1 MVDEL
6 HVFEKRI
13 RTLSE
18 SSRSDGSISQTDQSE
33 SSPQE
38 DTVVSNSPP
47 QPTRSRKQNI
57 RELRE
62 EFEDYPEL
70 YGIRRSARSRKEPLR
85 FKASEKETTD
95 ARLREKR
102 KGRFPSSSDSNNVTD
117 SETDDWNDN
126 ISVRHRTVKT
136 RGNRVNYK
144 SAFVD
149 DSFDESN
156 DEPSE
161 RSNSSIFKSVNQRTS
176 YGSVPILN
184 QQTCFQKPRGP
195 LVRKPYA
202 PVLTNRNSKLSTK
215 SEDDSNLD
223 QVGLNE
229 QYSEEDEDGVGG
241 EVNRELEWVV
251 DDEEADV
258 IEEILTHAVRRKGA
272 TGNPTTLYN
281 TQLEK
286 DLNAGF
292 NPKQEDGEL
301 QFLIKWRNWSHIHS
315 TWETESSLRNPDRG
329 APVAGMKKFY
339 AYQAIMRE
347 KSERLRYVE
356 REELET
362 VAYEEER
369 DEQLLQDK
377 MNVERIV
384 AHSRDPDTNTF
395 DYLIKW
401 FRLDYRFCTWES
413 GKVIHLLYE
422 SAVQAYETRCN
433 STTLPNRKCEV
444 LYTRP
449 KFLPLM
455 EQPSYLG
462 RSKELRLRDY
472 QLEGINWLIRAWT
485 RRNSVILA
493 DEMGLGKTIQTIGFL
508 SYLFNEHHVYGPF
521 LIVVPLSTISSWQK
535 ELQTWAPEMN
545 TIIYTGDHV
554 SRQLIREH
562 EWSTGASNNNRRH
575 QSLKFNVCVT
585 TYEILLKDKGWLS
598 QVNWAFLGVDEAH
611 RLKNDS
617 SQLYKTL
624 KTFETNTRLLVTGTP
639 LQNTMKELWAL
650 LHFIMPDCFPDWEE
664 FEQTYSVSPDDP
676 ANKMN
681 NEAFHN
687 LHKTLKPFLLR
698 RVKKDVES
706 SLPEKIEQILRVDM
720 TKEQANIYRLILAR
734 NYDGLLKVTR
744 GHKASFINIVME
756 LKKCCNHA
764 HLIAPPSEVDQQY
777 QTKEDRLRSFLR
789 GSGKG
794 TLLDKLLQRLKSK
807 GHRVLIFSQMV
818 RMLDLIADYLS
829 LRGWGFQRLDGSIR
843 GEVRKQAL
851 DHFNCEGSTDFCF
864 LLSTRAGGLG
874 INLATADTVI
884 IFDSDWNP
892 QNDLQ
897 AQARAHRIG
906 QTKQVSVYR
915 FVTRE
920 SVEEKIIESAT
931 RKMVLDHLV
940 IQRMDAAGIRSG
952 RRGDT
957 AKGHLLTE
965 ILRYGAEGL
974 FRQADEDAT
983 ELEVDIDDILNRAE
997 TRDTEAT
1004 VESNPANALLSS
1016 FKVVNLDALEEDVD
1030 IKNGKD
1036 SSNSLNT
1043 GCEKTWD
1050 QIIPSEFRG
1059 QVKAEEDRKTLVE
1072 LELGPRRRRPVK
1084 TFQAGLSCNQS
1095 SSEASETEEN
1105 DKVSP
1110 TQLTEKEIRALVR
1123 AIRHFARPLER
1134 IDAIAADAE
1143 LPDHSESEL
1152 REVVDAVLKGC
1163 RAAMEATSINSN
1175 EESQKQATGGKGPVF
1190 QYGRVSVAAR
1200 PLLQSLEYLET
1211 LHLCLPATSKE
1222 ARMSYKLPFSPKLVA
1237 WSCNWDNTDDVR
1249 LLAGVYEHG
1258 YDNWETIKL
1267 DADLGLG
1274 SKLLPVS
1281 QTERPQANH
1290 LRSRVDYLLKMLAKR
1305 QSSISKNT
1313 EQQVATKKKR
1323 KEDKESNKSNQKTKT
1338 VASKPNVKHTT
1349 KPISTSTNSMPKSA
1363 EFVETDDSSSESD
1376 NDEYND
1382 KEEDGDADN
1391 DTIPNLLSNNAKQS
1405 RKSTVKSKTKSIK
1418 IKSEKKDKYISE
1430 SKPPALLPVSSIHQ
1444 ENLSDTSTLLFTKE
1458 EEDEFRNMQGPIF
1471 VKCKK
1476 KFVPI
1481 KKHFKELE
1489 DLERTDEQNPVKLA
1503 NVVLKIGDHIHSI
1516 VDVYADKEKRNA
1528 WKNYLWEFVH
1538 IFSKNSTEEL
1548 RHIYRHAV
1556 KRRLKEQRR
1565 KTNDVD
1571 FDSSPK
1577 QHHRNSL
1584 HNSSST
1590 KDYLETTSNH
1600 HSLNRDYYNNN
1611 NNNNN
1616 NNASS
1621 FRRYHTNRLSS
1632 HDRNDRHEQHSGYSL
1647 GGQNKYNNID
1657 WSSSSTTSSHKEFS
1671 RDRNN
1676 NSSRF
1681 DNAFNR
1687 PPGQSNMRHH
1697 KESGGFASQMYS
1709 SPCVPPS
1716 HHHHHQQQQK
1726 QQHNSGVYSSVRYP
1740 RTNCSLIDNMT
1751 TTSSPKMETHKY
1763 TSYHPPVLSSSSC
1776 LSDSVISTTI
1786 TTTKASSHFSSVEQC
1801 LLPPPPPPPPP
1812 LLQQYTTSQLSR
1824 DPRLTS
1830 TRR

>member
-6 HVFEKRI
+6 HVLKKRI

-33 SSPQE
+33 SSHQE
-38 DTVVSNSPP
+38 DTGASNSPP
-47 QPTRSRKQNI
+47 PPIRSRKQSI

-70 YGIRRSARSRKEPLR
+70 YGIRRSARSRKEPSR
-85 FKASEKETTD
+85 FKAPEKEVSDT
-95 ARLREKR
+95 RFRERKR
-102 KGRFPSSSDSNNVTD
+102 NRSFSNSDSNNVTD
-117 SETDDWNDN
+117 SETDDWNN
-126 ISVRHRTVKT
+126 SIQTKHRTVRT

-149 DSFDESN
+149 DSPDES
-156 DEPSE
+156 DDDPSE
-161 RSNSSIFKSVNQRTS
+161 RSNSTISKQVNQRTS
-176 YGSVPILN
+176 YGNVPPPS

-202 PVLTNRNSKLSTK
+202 SILANRNSKTITK
-215 SEDDSNLD
+215 SECDSPD
-223 QVGLNE
+223 QIGLNE
-229 QYSEEDEDGVGG
+229 QYSEDDEGG
-241 EVNRELEWVV
+241 EANRESEWG
-251 DDEEADV
+251 DDEEADI
-258 IEEILTHAVRRKGA
+258 IEEVLTHTIRRKGA
-272 TGNPTTLYN
+272 TGNPTTMYN
-281 TQLEK
+281 TRLEK

-292 NPKQEDGEL
+292 DSKKEEGEI

-315 TWETESSLRNPDRG
+315 TWETESSLRNPERG
-329 APVAGMKKFY
+329 TPVAGMKKFF
-339 AYQAIMRE
+339 AYQASMRE
-347 KSERLRYVE
+347 KSERLRYAE
-356 REELET
+356 REDLET

-369 DEQLLQDK
+369 EEQLLQDK

-384 AHSRDPDTNTF
+384 AHSRDPDSNTF

-401 FRLDYRFCTWES
+401 FRLDYRFCSWES
-413 GKVIHLLYE
+413 GKVIRSLYE
-422 SAVQAYETRCN
+422 SAVQAYEARCN
-433 STTLPNRKCEV
+433 CTKLPNRKCEV

-449 KFLPLM
+449 KFVPLI
-455 EQPSYLG
+455 EQPEYLG
-462 RSKELRLRDY
+462 NESDLRLRDY
-472 QLEGINWLIRAWT
+472 QLEGINWIIRAWT

-508 SYLFNEHHVYGPF
+508 SYLFNEHKVYGPF

-535 ELQTWAPEMN
+535 ELQTWTPEMN

-562 EWSTGASNNNRRH
+562 EWTTSNLANNRRH

-624 KTFETNTRLLVTGTP
+624 RTFDTNTRLLVTGTP

-650 LHFIMPDCFPDWEE
+650 LHFIMPDIFPDWEE
-664 FEQTYSVSPDDP
+664 FEQTYSVSAEDP

-681 NEAFHN
+681 SEAFHN

-744 GHKASFINIVME
+744 GHKTSFINIVME

-764 HLIAPPSEVDQQY
+764 HLIAPPSEADQQFL
-777 QTKEDRLRSFLR
+777 TKEDRLRSFMR

-818 RMLDLIADYLS
+818 RMLDLIADYLI

-843 GEVRKQAL
+843 GELRKQAL
-851 DHFNCEGSTDFCF
+851 DHFNSEGSTDFCF

-940 IQRMDAAGIRSG
+940 IQRMDSAGFRGG
-952 RRGDT
+952 RRGDV
-957 AKGHLLTE
+957 AKGQLLTE

-974 FRQADEDAT
+974 FKQVEEDAA

-1030 IKNGKD
+1030 SKNG
-1036 SSNSLNT
+1036 NGSLNSSMNA

-1059 QVKAEEDRKTLVE
+1059 QIKAEEARKTLVE

-1084 TFQAGLSCNQS
+1084 AFQAGLDCNQS

-1105 DKVSP
+1105 DKVSS

-1163 RAAMEATSINSN
+1163 RAAMEAASTNST
-1175 EESQKQATGGKGPVF
+1175 EESQKQTGGGKGPVF

-1211 LHLCLPATSKE
+1211 LHQCLPATSKE
-1222 ARMSYKLPFSPKLVA
+1222 ARMSYELPFLPKLVA
-1237 WSCNWDNTDDVR
+1237 WSCPWDSSDDVR

-1258 YDNWETIKL
+1258 YDNWEAIKL
-1267 DADLGLG
+1267 DSDLGLG

-1281 QTERPQANH
+1281 QTERPQASH
-1290 LRSRVDYLLKMLAKR
+1290 LRSRVDYLLKMLAKCQTTSGNSEHAPR
-1305 QSSISKNT
+1305 
-1313 EQQVATKKKR
+1313 KR
-1323 KEDKESNKSNQKTKT
+1323 KKEEKKSSKPDQKTKAQKSST
-1338 VASKPNVKHTT
+1338 KSSSKPAV
-1349 KPISTSTNSMPKSA
+1349 PIPNQTPKSA
-1363 EFVETDDSSSESD
+1363 EFVETDDSSSES
-1376 NDEYND
+1376 NDEETSKVLPNTKHVRKND
-1382 KEEDGDADN
+1382 LK
-1391 DTIPNLLSNNAKQS
+1391 S
-1405 RKSTVKSKTKSIK
+1405 KSTQNLKVKP
-1418 IKSEKKDKYISE
+1418 EKKDVPNME
-1430 SKPPALLPVSSIHQ
+1430 SKPLPQI
-1444 ENLSDTSTLLFTKE
+1444 NSTDMQTLFTKE
-1458 EEDEFRNMQGPIF
+1458 EEEEFRNMQGPIF

-1489 DLERTDEQNPVKLA
+1489 DLERTDEENPAKLA
-1503 NVVLKIGDHIHSI
+1503 NVVLQIGDHIHSI
-1516 VDVYADKEKRNA
+1516 VDVYSDKEKRHA

-1538 IFSKNSTEEL
+1538 IFSKHSTEQL

-1556 KRRLKEQRR
+1556 RRRLKGA
-1565 KTNDVD
+1565 KDKKINDLNS
-1571 FDSSPK
+1571 SSPK
-1577 QHHRNSL
+1577 HFTNSF
-1584 HNSSST
+1584 HTIDYPENASFRHSSS
-1590 KDYLETTSNH
+1590 
-1600 HSLNRDYYNNN
+1600 RDYHNDSYD
-1611 NNNNN
+1611 
-1616 NNASS
+1616 SS
-1621 FRRYHTNRLSS
+1621 RRYHSNRPPR
-1632 HDRNDRHEQHSGYSL
+1632 DRNDRHDQGFS
-1647 GGQNKYNNID
+1647 QRKYNSD
-1657 WSSSSTTSSHKEFS
+1657 WTSTSSHKDFN
-1671 RDRNN
+1671 RDR

-1681 DNAFNR
+1681 NNAFNR
-1687 PPGQSNMRHH
+1687 PPV
-1697 KESGGFASQMYS
+1697 KLY
-1709 SPCVPPS
+1709 
-1716 HHHHHQQQQK
+1716 
-1726 QQHNSGVYSSVRYP
+1726 
-1740 RTNCSLIDNMT
+1740 
-1751 TTSSPKMETHKY
+1751 
-1763 TSYHPPVLSSSSC
+1763 
-1776 LSDSVISTTI
+1776 
-1786 TTTKASSHFSSVEQC
+1786 
-1801 LLPPPPPPPPP
+1801 
-1812 LLQQYTTSQLSR
+1812 
-1824 DPRLTS
+1824 LTVW
-1830 TRR
+1830 

>member
-6 HVFEKRI
+6 HVLQKRI

-18 SSRSDGSISQTDQSE
+18 SSRSDGSVSQTDQSE
-33 SSPQE
+33 SSHQ
-38 DTVVSNSPP
+38 DGTVASNSPSL
-47 QPTRSRKQNI
+47 PTRSRKQNI

-70 YGIRRSARSRKEPLR
+70 YGIRRSARSRKEPSR
-85 FKASEKETTD
+85 FKAPAKEVSETRFRERKRN
-95 ARLREKR
+95 RLL
-102 KGRFPSSSDSNNVTD
+102 SSSDSNNLTD
-117 SETDDWNDN
+117 SETDDWNDR
-126 ISVRHRTVKT
+126 IPTKHRSLRT

-149 DSFDESN
+149 DSLDDES
-156 DEPSE
+156 DGEPPSE
-161 RSNSSIFKSVNQRTS
+161 RSNSTVFRSGNQRTS
-176 YGSVPILN
+176 HGSAPPAS
-184 QQTCFQKPRGP
+184 QQSCFQKPRGP

-202 PVLTNRNSKLSTK
+202 SILANRHPKLISK
-215 SEDDSNLD
+215 SEDENLD
-223 QVGLNE
+223 QLGLNE
-229 QYSEEDEDGVGG
+229 QYSEEDDDDGLVG
-241 EVNRELEWVV
+241 EANPELEWAGG

-258 IEEILTHAVRRKGA
+258 IEEILSHAIRRKGA

-281 TQLEK
+281 TRLEK
-286 DLNAGF
+286 DLNADF
-292 NPKQEDGEL
+292 DPEKEEGEL

-315 TWETESSLRNPDRG
+315 TWETEASLCNSERG

-339 AYQAIMRE
+339 AYQASVQE
-347 KSERLRYVE
+347 KNERLRYTE
-356 REELET
+356 REDLET

-413 GKVIHLLYE
+413 GKVIRALYE
-422 SAVQAYETRCN
+422 PAVLAYEARCS
-433 STTLPNRKCEV
+433 STKIPNRKCEV

-449 KFLPLM
+449 KFSPLS
-455 EQPSYLG
+455 EQPDYLG
-462 RSKELRLRDY
+462 HGSELRLRDY
-472 QLEGINWLIRAWT
+472 QLEGINWIIRAWT

-508 SYLFNEHHVYGPF
+508 SYLFNEQKVHGPF

-535 ELQTWAPEMN
+535 ELQTWTPEMN
-545 TIIYTGDHV
+545 TIIYIGDHV

-562 EWSTGASNNNRRH
+562 EWATGASGNRRNH
-575 QSLKFNVCVT
+575 SLKFNVCVT
-585 TYEILLKDKGWLS
+585 TYEILLKDKGWLG

-617 SQLYKTL
+617 SQLYKAL
-624 KTFETNTRLLVTGTP
+624 KAFETNTRLLVTGTP

-650 LHFIMPDCFPDWEE
+650 LHFIMPDVFPDWEE
-664 FEQTYSVSPDDP
+664 FEQTYSVSADDP

-681 NEAFHN
+681 SEAFHN

-764 HLIAPPSEVDQQY
+764 HLIAPPSESDEKY
-777 QTKEDRLRSFLR
+777 LTKEDRLRSFMK

-843 GEVRKQAL
+843 GELRKQAL
-851 DHFNCEGSTDFCF
+851 DHFNSEGSTDFCF

-940 IQRMDAAGIRSG
+940 IQRMDSAGLRGG

-957 AKGHLLTE
+957 AKGQLLTE

-974 FRQADEDAT
+974 FKQVDEDAS
-983 ELEVDIDDILNRAE
+983 ELEVDIDDILKRAE

-1016 FKVVNLDALEEDVD
+1016 FKVVNLDALEEDIDV
-1030 IKNGKD
+1030 KNGND
-1036 SSNSLNT
+1036 SLNTSTNT
-1043 GCEKTWD
+1043 GCEKSWD

-1059 QVKAEEDRKTLVE
+1059 QIKAEEARKSLVE

-1084 TFQAGLSCNQS
+1084 AFQAGLDYNQS

-1105 DKVSP
+1105 DKVSS
-1110 TQLTEKEIRALVR
+1110 TQLTEKEVRALVR

-1143 LPDHSESEL
+1143 LPDHSEAEL

-1163 RAAMEATSINSN
+1163 RAAVEAASTNAN
-1175 EESQKQATGGKGPVF
+1175 EESQKQSGSSGKGPVF

-1211 LHLCLPATSKE
+1211 LHQCLPSTSKE
-1222 ARMSYKLPFSPKLVA
+1222 ARMSYELPFVPKLVA
-1237 WSCNWDNTDDVR
+1237 WSCPWDASDDVR

-1258 YDNWETIKL
+1258 YDNWESIKL
-1267 DADLGLG
+1267 DSDLGLG

-1281 QTERPQANH
+1281 QTERPQVTH

-1305 QSSISKNT
+1305 KSTTGNS
-1313 EQQVATKKKR
+1313 QQVNRKR
-1323 KEDKESNKSNQKTKT
+1323 KREDKESNQKVKARGVVQKANIKSSSKSVVPISNQ
-1338 VASKPNVKHTT
+1338 V
-1349 KPISTSTNSMPKSA
+1349 PKSA

-1376 NDEYND
+1376 DEEASNVLQQTKHVRKNDI
-1382 KEEDGDADN
+1382 K
-1391 DTIPNLLSNNAKQS
+1391 PKSSQHH
-1405 RKSTVKSKTKSIK
+1405 STVKP
-1418 IKSEKKDKYISE
+1418 EKKDVHTPE
-1430 SKPPALLPVSSIHQ
+1430 SKPTIQVNSS
-1444 ENLSDTSTLLFTKE
+1444 DVRPLFTKE
-1458 EEDEFRNMQGPIF
+1458 EEEEFRNMQGPIF

-1476 KFVPI
+1476 KFVSI

-1489 DLERTDEQNPVKLA
+1489 DVEEADEVDPSKLA
-1503 NVVLKIGDHIHSI
+1503 SVVLQIGDHIHSI
-1516 VDVYADKEKRNA
+1516 LDEYTDKEERHA
-1528 WKNYLWEFVH
+1528 WKNYFWEFVH
-1538 IFSKNSTEEL
+1538 IFSKNTTEQL
-1548 RHIYRHAV
+1548 RHIYRRAV
-1556 KRRLKEQRR
+1556 RHRLKEAKSKR
-1565 KTNDVD
+1565 KSD
-1571 FDSSPK
+1571 FNSSGSPK
-1577 QHHRNSL
+1577 NYFTNSFHHMDYPE
-1584 HNSSST
+1584 NSSSR
-1590 KDYLETTSNH
+1590 
-1600 HSLNRDYYNNN
+1600 HSSNRDYPNDSYD
-1611 NNNNN
+1611 
-1616 NNASS
+1616 SS
-1621 FRRYHTNRLSS
+1621 YRRYHHSNRPS
-1632 HDRNDRHEQHSGYSL
+1632 HDRNERHDHHGFSHNSGQH
-1647 GGQNKYNNID
+1647 NKYNND
-1657 WSSSSTTSSHKEFS
+1657 WSTSSSHKDFN
-1671 RDRNN
+1671 RDKNDL
-1676 NSSRF
+1676 RF
-1681 DNAFNR
+1681 NNAFNR
-1687 PPGQSNMRHH
+1687 PPGHQN
-1697 KESGGFASQMYS
+1697 KESGYS
-1709 SPCVPPS
+1709 TQLFSS
-1716 HHHHHQQQQK
+1716 SRTSNHQHHHHQQK
-1726 QQHNSGVYSSVRYP
+1726 HNSSSSTSFYSRNFPPDEIKINS
-1740 RTNCSLIDNMT
+1740 
-1751 TTSSPKMETHKY
+1751 SSPKLDTQNY
-1763 TSYHPPVLSSSSC
+1763 PSHPPVLSSF
-1776 LSDSVISTTI
+1776 SDSV
-1786 TTTKASSHFSSVEQC
+1786 TKTSHFSSSTTGQYPSVD
-1801 LLPPPPPPPPP
+1801 LHSP
-1812 LLQQYTTSQLSR
+1812 LQQQQYQSNNQTIVR
-1824 DPRLTS
+1824 DPRLS
-1830 TRR
+1830 SSRR

>member
-6 HVFEKRI
+6 HVLKKRI

-18 SSRSDGSISQTDQSE
+18 SSRSDGSISHTDQSE

-38 DTVVSNSPP
+38 DTVLSNSPP
-47 QPTRSRKQNI
+47 QPVRSRKQNI

-85 FKASEKETTD
+85 FKASEKDTPD
-95 ARLREKR
+95 ALFREKR
-102 KGRFPSSSDSNNVTD
+102 RNRFPSSSDSNNVTD

-126 ISVRHRTVKT
+126 ISTRHRTVRT

-161 RSNSSIFKSVNQRTS
+161 RSSSSIFKSINQRTS
-176 YGSVPILN
+176 YGTVPILN

-202 PVLTNRNSKLSTK
+202 PVLASRNSKSFIK
-215 SEDDSNLD
+215 SEDDNNLD
-223 QVGLNE
+223 QISANE
-229 QYSEEDEDGVGG
+229 QYSEEDEDGVSG
-241 EVNRELEWVV
+241 EVNREIEWGV
-251 DDEEADV
+251 DDEEVDV
-258 IEEILTHAVRRKGA
+258 IEEILTHAIRRKGA

-347 KSERLRYVE
+347 KSERLQYVE

-384 AHSRDPDTNTF
+384 AHSRDPETNTF

-508 SYLFNEHHVYGPF
+508 SYLFNEHQVYGPF

-562 EWSTGASNNNRRH
+562 EWSTGASNNRRH

-777 QTKEDRLRSFLR
+777 LTKEDRLRLFLK

-940 IQRMDAAGIRSG
+940 IQRMDSAGIRSG

-974 FRQADEDAT
+974 FKQADEDAT

-1016 FKVVNLDALEEDVD
+1016 FKVVNLDALEEDTD
-1030 IKNGKD
+1030 IKNGND
-1036 SSNSLNT
+1036 SLNSSINA

-1059 QVKAEEDRKTLVE
+1059 QVKAEQDRKTLVE

-1084 TFQAGLSCNQS
+1084 TFQAGLNSNQS
-1095 SSEASETEEN
+1095 SSETSETEEN
-1105 DKVSP
+1105 DKVLP

-1163 RAAMEATSINSN
+1163 RTAMEAASINSN

-1211 LHLCLPATSKE
+1211 LHLCLPSTSKE
-1222 ARMSYKLPFSPKLVA
+1222 ARMSYELPFSPKLVA

-1290 LRSRVDYLLKMLAKR
+1290 LRSRVDYLLKMLAKCH
-1305 QSSISKNT
+1305 SVSKNT
-1313 EQQVATKKKR
+1313 EQQMVTKKRR
-1323 KEDKESNKSNQKTKT
+1323 KDDRESNKSNQKAKT
-1338 VASKPNVKHTT
+1338 ITSKANVKHTN
-1349 KPISTSTNSMPKSA
+1349 KQISTPINSMPKSA

-1376 NDEYND
+1376 CNKNNDDKQEEND
-1382 KEEDGDADN
+1382 IDN
-1391 DTIPNLLSNNAKQS
+1391 DNTSNQLLKNTKQS
-1405 RKSTVKSKTKSIK
+1405 RKSTNKSK

-1430 SKPPALLPVSSIHQ
+1430 LKPPTLQPLSSNHQ
-1444 ENLSDTSTLLFTKE
+1444 ENLSNVPTMLFTKK

-1503 NVVLKIGDHIHSI
+1503 NVVLQIGDHIHSI
-1516 VDVYADKEKRNA
+1516 VDVYPDKEKRHA

-1556 KRRLKEQRR
+1556 KRRLKEQRK
-1565 KTNDVD
+1565 KTNDAD
-1571 FDSSPK
+1571 FNFSPK
-1577 QHHRNSL
+1577 HHKDSLRNS
-1584 HNSSST
+1584 NSSI
-1590 KDYLETTSNH
+1590 DYSEMTSNR
-1600 HSLNRDYYNNN
+1600 HSSNRDYYSNNN
-1611 NNNNN
+1611 DNNTG
-1616 NNASS
+1616 NAAL

-1632 HDRNDRHEQHSGYSL
+1632 HDRNDRHEQHTGYSH
-1647 GGQNKYNNID
+1647 GGQNKYYNNSDND
-1657 WSSSSTTSSHKEFS
+1657 WPSSITSSHKEFN

-1687 PPGQSNMRHH
+1687 PPGQSNIKHH
-1697 KESGGFASQMYS
+1697 KDSGSFTSQMYS
-1709 SPCVPPS
+1709 PRVPSS
-1716 HHHHHQQQQK
+1716 HYHQQQQ
-1726 QQHNSGVYSSVRYP
+1726 HNSSSYSSVHHP
-1740 RTNCSLIDNMT
+1740 WTNYSSSDDMIN
-1751 TTSSPKMETHKY
+1751 SSPKMETYKY
-1763 TSYHPPVLSSSSC
+1763 TSHYPPVLSSSTSSC
-1776 LSDSVISTTI
+1776 MPESIISTTI
-1786 TTTKASSHFSSVEQC
+1786 TTKAPSYFSSMGQC
-1801 LLPPPPPPPPP
+1801 LPPPPPLPP
-1812 LLQQYTTSQLSR
+1812 LLQQQQHTTSQLSR
-1824 DPRLTS
+1824 DPRLS
-1830 TRR
+1830 SSRR

>member
-6 HVFEKRI
+6 HVLKKRI

-18 SSRSDGSISQTDQSE
+18 SSRSDGSTSHTDQSE

-38 DTVVSNSPP
+38 DTVASSSPP
-47 QPTRSRKQNI
+47 QPVRSRKQNI

-85 FKASEKETTD
+85 FKAPEKEVSD
-95 ARLREKR
+95 ARFREKR
-102 KGRFPSSSDSNNVTD
+102 KIRLLSSSDSNNVTD
-117 SETDDWNDN
+117 SETDDWDDN
-126 ISVRHRTVKT
+126 ILVRHRSVRT

-161 RSNSSIFKSVNQRTS
+161 RSNSNLFKPINQRTS
-176 YGSVPILN
+176 YGAAPILKN
-184 QQTCFQKPRGP
+184 PKSLVKSENDNLDQICFNEQQ
-195 LVRKPYA
+195 Y
-202 PVLTNRNSKLSTK
+202 
-215 SEDDSNLD
+215 SEDDDDGGVCVSN
-223 QVGLNE
+223 
-229 QYSEEDEDGVGG
+229 
-241 EVNRELEWVV
+241 EVNRES
-251 DDEEADV
+251 DEEADV
-258 IEEILTHAVRRKGA
+258 IEEILTHAIRRKGA

-281 TQLEK
+281 TRLEK

-292 NPKQEDGEL
+292 DPKKEDGEL

-329 APVAGMKKFY
+329 APVSGMKKFY
-339 AYQAIMRE
+339 AYQASLRE
-347 KSERLRYVE
+347 KTERLRYVE

-384 AHSRDPDTNTF
+384 AHSRDPETNTF

-413 GKVIHLLYE
+413 GKVIHSLYE
-422 SAVQAYETRCN
+422 SAVQAYETRC
-433 STTLPNRKCEV
+433 SSSKLPNRKCEV

-449 KFLPLM
+449 KFVPLT
-455 EQPSYLG
+455 EQPIYLSNS
-462 RSKELRLRDY
+462 RELRLRDY
-472 QLEGINWLIRAWT
+472 QLDGINWLIRAWT

-508 SYLFNEHHVYGPF
+508 SYLFNEYQVYGPF

-535 ELQTWAPEMN
+535 EFQTWSPEMN

-562 EWSTGASNNNRRH
+562 EWSAGASTNSRRH

-624 KTFETNTRLLVTGTP
+624 KTFDTNTRLLVTGTP

-650 LHFIMPDCFPDWEE
+650 LHFIMPDIFPDWEE

-681 NEAFHN
+681 SEAFHN

-734 NYDGLLKVTR
+734 NYDGLMKVTR

-764 HLIAPPSEVDQQY
+764 HLIAPPSEADHQY
-777 QTKEDRLRSFLR
+777 LTKEDRLRSFLR

-818 RMLDLIADYLS
+818 RMLDLIADYLN

-851 DHFNCEGSTDFCF
+851 DHFNSEGSTDFCF

-940 IQRMDAAGIRSG
+940 IQRMDSGGIRGG

-974 FRQADEDAT
+974 FKQADEDAS

-1004 VESNPANALLSS
+1004 AESNPANALLSS
-1016 FKVVNLDALEEDVD
+1016 FKVVNLDAHEEDID
-1030 IKNGKD
+1030 IKSGN
-1036 SSNSLNT
+1036 NSLNSSMNQ

-1084 TFQAGLSCNQS
+1084 TFQAGLNCNQS
-1095 SSEASETEEN
+1095 SSEASDAEEN
-1105 DKVSP
+1105 DKISQ

-1123 AIRHFARPLER
+1123 AIRHFARPMER

-1143 LPDHSESEL
+1143 LPDHSEAEL

-1163 RAAMEATSINSN
+1163 RAAMEAASVNSN
-1175 EESQKQATGGKGPVF
+1175 EESQKQAAGGKGPVF

-1211 LHLCLPATSKE
+1211 LHQCLPSTSKE
-1222 ARMSYKLPFSPKLVA
+1222 ARMSYELPFCPKLVA
-1237 WSCNWDNTDDVR
+1237 WSCNWDNSDDVR

-1258 YDNWETIKL
+1258 YDNWEAIKL
-1267 DADLGLG
+1267 DSDLGLG

-1305 QSSISKNT
+1305 QSSSRCT
-1313 EQQVATKKKR
+1313 EQQSTTKKRR
-1323 KEDKESNKSNQKTKT
+1323 KEDKQGSDKSSQKLKTKS
-1338 VASKPNVKHTT
+1338 VSQKSSVKHTPKALT
-1349 KPISTSTNSMPKSA
+1349 VSTNPVPKSA
-1363 EFVETDDSSSESD
+1363 EFVDTDDSSSESD
-1376 NDEYND
+1376 
-1382 KEEDGDADN
+1382 EDAGD
-1391 DTIPNLLSNNAKQS
+1391 DTSMSLLSNIKHS
-1405 RKSTVKSKTKSIK
+1405 SKKHEMKSKTKHANK
-1418 IKSEKKDKYISE
+1418 IKSEKKNKHSPD
-1430 SKPPALLPVSSIHQ
+1430 SKPPILLPASSLQ
-1444 ENLSDTSTLLFTKE
+1444 ENLSDVPTLFTKE

-1471 VKCKK
+1471 IKCKK

-1489 DLERTDEQNPVKLA
+1489 DLERTNEQNPTKLA
-1503 NVVLKIGDHIHSI
+1503 NVVLQIGDHIHSI
-1516 VDVYADKEKRNA
+1516 VDVYSDKEKRHA

-1556 KRRLKEQRR
+1556 KRRLKEERR
-1565 KTNDVD
+1565 KTSDAHL
-1571 FDSSPK
+1571 SCSPK
-1577 QHHRNSL
+1577 HYKNSP
-1584 HNSSST
+1584 HNNSI
-1590 KDYLETTSNH
+1590 DYYGETSNRH
-1600 HSLNRDYYNNN
+1600 YLSLNNRDSHND
-1611 NNNNN
+1611 
-1616 NNASS
+1616 SS
-1621 FRRYHTNRLSS
+1621 FRRYHTNRSTLS
-1632 HDRNDRHEQHSGYSL
+1632 HDRNDHHEQHSGISGGFIH
-1647 GGQNKYNNID
+1647 GGQNKYGND
-1657 WSSSSTTSSHKEFS
+1657 WSTSTSSHKEFS

-1681 DNAFNR
+1681 NNAFNR
-1687 PPGQSNMRHH
+1687 TPGQSNVKHH
-1697 KESGGFASQMYS
+1697 KFGSFSSHTYS
-1709 SPCVPPS
+1709 SPRVTSS
-1716 HHHHHQQQQK
+1716 HHYHQHHL
-1726 QQHNSGVYSSVRYP
+1726 QHDSGGYSTPHYP
-1740 RTNCSLIDNMT
+1740 WTNTCLANEIMT
-1751 TTSSPKMETHKY
+1751 NSSPKVETQKY
-1763 TSYHPPVLSSSSC
+1763 TSHSSLLSSF
-1776 LSDSVISTTI
+1776 SDPICTN
-1786 TTTKASSHFSSVEQC
+1786 KASSHFSSIGGQC
-1801 LLPPPPPPPPP
+1801 PPPPPP
-1812 LLQQYTTSQLSR
+1812 LPPVDLHSPLQYTSNQLSR
-1824 DPRLTS
+1824 DPRLSST